1 MKPADLALI
10 DGHNLTW
17 IAATGTPASV
27 SSRDRSRDLTGV
39 FMFFALLRKAIRENL
54 PTGPE
59 VLVVFDGEQGSA
71 ARKAIEPGY
80 KANRPEETP
89 LPVKNLPD
97 IKRGL
102 DAIGLPWTELGEHEA
117 DDVIA
122 SAARHARDRRCL
134 ILSRDRDFYQ
144 LLSDRVHVLNTSR
157 PAGQRIITPAEVTR
171 RFQVTPDQWCDRTAL
186 VGDVADNIP
195 GVRGV
200 GTATAARFLAGGLH
214 LEDLPASGRL
224 KGRAGDA
231 VRASWQQVLAWRG
244 IARATDTIELP
255 TRPTGRPA
263 PEIPRAAEVIEALD
277 LW

>member
-1 MKPADLALI
+1 VNPADLVLV

-27 SSRDRSRDLTGV
+27 FSRDRSTDLTGV
-39 FMFFALLRKAIRENL
+39 FMFFALLRKAVRENI
-54 PTGPE
+54 PGEPE
-59 VLVVFDGEQGSA
+59 VLVIFDGEQGSA
-71 ARKAIEPGY
+71 ARKAMDPGY
-80 KANRPEETP
+80 KANRTEETP
-89 LPVKNLPD
+89 LPVRSLPD

-102 DAIGLPWTELGEHEA
+102 DAIGLPWTEIGDHEA

-122 SAARHARDRRCL
+122 SAARHAEARRCL

-157 PAGQRIITPAEVTR
+157 PAGHRVITPAEVTR
-171 RFQVTPDQWCDRTAL
+171 RFQVTPDQWCDRSAL
-186 VGDVADNIP
+186 VGDISDNVP

-200 GTATAARFLAGGLH
+200 GTVTAARLLADGLH
-214 LEDLPASGRL
+214 LEDLPDSGRL
-224 KGRAGDA
+224 RGRTGEAILTA
-231 VRASWQQVLAWRG
+231 WWQVLTWRG
-244 IARATDTIELP
+244 MARAIDTIELP
-255 TRPTGRPA
+255 ARPTGKPT